1 MKRDDFTDA
10 FLVSV
15 FDKTDTVR
23 NQLEDV
29 IQYLN
34 RAYEILYGC
43 IRDDKALTN
52 DDVKELNKLYNDCM
66 KINEAVSINL
76 AACGLINCVV

>member
-1 MKRDDFTDA
+1 MKRNDFTDA

-52 DDVKELNKLYNDCM
+52 DEVEELNNLYSYCM
-66 KINEAVSINL
+66 EINEAVSVKL
-76 AACGLINCVV
+76 AACGLINCVA

>member
-1 MKRDDFTDA
+1 MKRNDSTDA
-10 FLVSV
+10 LLVSV

-29 IQYLN
+29 FQYLD
-34 RAYEILYGC
+34 RAYGILYGC
-43 IRDDKALTN
+43 IRDDKALT
-52 DDVKELNKLYNDCM
+52 DDEVEELNKLYNDCM
-66 KINEAVSINL
+66 EINEAVSVNL